1 MYIRD
6 TNMYNIPLTRIQKLI
21 GRRMLKSKQTKSC
34 FYLEARADVT
44 ELMALRPRLRK
55 SFGVRI
61 TTNAFYIH
69 ILGMGAQNY
78 PLVVGRLAGGEI
90 TIAERINVGF
100 AVNAPQGLVVPVV
113 KDAADKTLP
122 EIGREETLL
131 TDKARDNKLTL
142 EEIEGETIALSNLG
156 AYGIDSFLGII
167 PPPASTILSIGN
179 VIPAVVCSNGEI
191 AVRKIVS
198 LSVAADRRVL
208 GETYAAEFLDYIKDR
223 LQNPQQ
229 VI

>member
-1 MYIRD
+1 MHH
-6 TNMYNIPLTRIQKLI
+6 IPLTRIQRLI
-21 GRRMLKSKQTKSC
+21 GRRMLKSKQSKAC
-34 FYLEARADVT
+34 FYLEAKADVT
-44 ELMALRPRLRK
+44 GLMALRPRLRK
-55 SFGVRI
+55 SLGVRI

-69 ILGMGAQNY
+69 ILGLAAEKY
-78 PLVVGRLAGGEI
+78 PLVVGRLDGDEI

-113 KDAADKTLP
+113 KNAADKTLA
-122 EIGREETLL
+122 EIAREETLL

-156 AYGIDSFLGII
+156 AYDIDSFLGII
-167 PPPASTILSIGN
+167 PPPASTILSVGN
-179 VIPAVVCSNGEI
+179 VLAKVVYKDGEVT
-191 AVRKIVS
+191 VRKILS
-198 LSVAADRRVL
+198 LSVAADRRVVS
-208 GETYAAEFLDYIKDR
+208 ETYAAEFLNFIKDR

>member
-1 MYIRD
+1 MQH
-6 TNMYNIPLTRIQKLI
+6 IPLTRIQKLI
-21 GRRMLKSKQTKSC
+21 GQRMLKSKQSKPC
-34 FYLEARADVT
+34 FYLEAKADVT
-44 ELMALRPRLRK
+44 ELMALRPKLRK

-69 ILGMGAQNY
+69 ILGLAAQKY
-78 PLVVGRLAGGEI
+78 PLVVGRLEDDSI
-90 TIAERINVGF
+90 KIAERINVGF

-122 EIGREETLL
+122 QIGREETLL

-156 AYGIDSFLGII
+156 AYSIDSFIGII
-167 PPPASTILSIGN
+167 PPPASTILSVGN
-179 VIPAVVCSNGEI
+179 VIPSVVCRNGEMI
-191 AVRKIVS
+191 ARKAVS
-198 LSVAADRRVL
+198 LSVAADRRVVS
-208 GETYAAEFLDYIKDR
+208 ETYAAEFLNYIKDR
-223 LQNPQQ
+223 LQNPRQ

>member
-1 MYIRD
+1 MHHV
-6 TNMYNIPLTRIQKLI
+6 PLTRIQKLI
-21 GRRMLKSKQTKSC
+21 GRRMLQSKQSKPC
-34 FYLEARADVT
+34 FYLEAKADVT
-44 ELMALRPRLRK
+44 ELMALRPKLRK

-69 ILGMGAQNY
+69 ILGLAAQKF
-78 PLVVGRLAGGEI
+78 PIVVGRLEDDSI
-90 TIAERINVGF
+90 KIAERINVGF

-113 KDAADKTLP
+113 MDAADKTLP

-131 TDKARDNKLTL
+131 TDRARDNKLKL

-156 AYGIDSFLGII
+156 AYSIDSFVGII
-167 PPPASTILSIGN
+167 PPPASTILSVGN
-179 VIPAVVCSNGEI
+179 VIPSVICKDGEI
-191 AVRKIVS
+191 EARKIVS

-208 GETYAAEFLDYIKDR
+208 NEIYAAEFLNYIKDR
-223 LQNPQQ
+223 LQNPRQ